1 MTGVTTKQE
10 LEVAKERGDAEIIV
24 EGELADKLKKAKKV
38 TMVGAGTLVLLTAAI
53 GAATVA
59 APVTGGVS
67 YIMAAPIAAISGLDV
82 AAIILASAV
91 GLALLIALFKDYEE
105 ISYSDG
111 RMVLR
116 KRQRDSGDK

>member
-1 MTGVTTKQE
+1 MTVVTTKQE
-10 LEVAKERGDAEIIV
+10 LEVAKGRGEVEIIV

-38 TMVGAGTLVLLTAAI
+38 TMVGAGTLALLTVAI

-67 YIMAAPIAAISGLDV
+67 YFMAAPIAAMSGLDV

-116 KRQRDSGDK
+116 KRQRDSGEK